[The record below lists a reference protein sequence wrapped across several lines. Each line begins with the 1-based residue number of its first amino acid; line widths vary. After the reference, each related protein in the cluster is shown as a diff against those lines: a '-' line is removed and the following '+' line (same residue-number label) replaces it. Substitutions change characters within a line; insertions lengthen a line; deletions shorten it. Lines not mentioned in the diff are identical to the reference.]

1 MPIFDHFDFLAPIYE
16 KFIPPKD
23 PQEMWKFADLPASG
37 ALLDAGGGTGRVA
50 QFMNGKV
57 DSVIVADMS
66 YKMLSEARQKD
77 GLRPVCS
84 HTEKLPFADGTFVRI
99 IMVDAL
105 HHVIDQRGTLDEL
118 WRTLQPG
125 GRLVI
130 EEPDLRLFGVK
141 LLAFAEKLALMRSHF
156 LSPPR
161 IAELLNYPNARVR
174 IETSKFNAWVIAEKT
189 LTSSPLPLGEGEKER
204 HS

>member
-1 MPIFDHFDFLAPIYE
+1 MPIFDHFDFLAPVYE
-16 KFIPPKD
+16 TFIPPKD
-23 PQEMWKFADLPASG
+23 PQEMWAFAGLPVSG

-50 QFMNGKV
+50 QFMTGKANSIV
-57 DSVIVADMS
+57 VADLS
-66 YKMLSEARQKD
+66 HKMLSEARQKD

-84 HTEKLPFADGTFVRI
+84 HTEKLPFPDETFARI

-105 HHVIDQRGTLDEL
+105 HHVCDQRGTVDEL

-141 LLAFAEKLALMRSHF
+141 LLAIAEKLALMRSHF

-161 IAELLNYPNARVR
+161 IADLFHYPDARVR
-174 IETSKFNAWVIAEKT
+174 IQTSKFNAWVIAEKES
-189 LTSSPLPLGEGEKER
+189 TS
-204 HS
+204 